1 MSELTRY
8 LLAPIV
14 MGVIVALFN
23 HWLRGRDP

>member
-1 MSELTRY
+1 
-8 LLAPIV
+8 